1 MVGEG
6 KKLTPEVNK
15 AAMMR
20 FATVP
25 LTPEELDEMEEEYR
39 EKTIEDRVTEPEV
52 EVEKVGAVMNGVAP
66 LSTEAEEAQ
75 VDDGLAS
82 TGLESNTAPI
92 AV

>member
-25 LTPEELDEMEEEYR
+25 LTPEELDEMEEKYR
-39 EKTIEDRVTEPEV
+39 EETIQDGIVEPEV
-52 EVEKVGAVMNGVAP
+52 EAEKVGAMMNAVVPLTAETEKVESDSVVA
-66 LSTEAEEAQ
+66 
-75 VDDGLAS
+75 G
-82 TGLESNTAPI
+82 TGLESSAIPI